1 MIEVTDGAKEL
12 LNNILSENVNDP
24 DITLRLAA
32 RPGGRLRL
40 IPDRAKKADQS
51 VEKDG
56 RTILLVGS
64 ELDAVLGG
72 MTLDVKHTDSGK
84 KLFMS

>member
-12 LNNILSENVNDP
+12 LDNILSENVRDT

-40 IPDRAKKADQS
+40 IPDRPKKADQLI
-51 VEKDG
+51 EKEG
-56 RTILLVGS
+56 RTILLIGN

-72 MTLDVKHTDSGK
+72 MTLDVKHIDGGE